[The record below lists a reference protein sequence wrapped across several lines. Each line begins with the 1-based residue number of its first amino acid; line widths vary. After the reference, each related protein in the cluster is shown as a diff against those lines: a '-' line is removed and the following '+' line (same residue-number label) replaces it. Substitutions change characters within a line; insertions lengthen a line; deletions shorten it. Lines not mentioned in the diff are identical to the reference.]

1 LTRRSYVGLV
11 EAGTRHWNKRGG
23 FPVSQ
28 LAPAAFL
35 GDRGTHNCKSMES
48 FYDVVRR
55 NPELAI
61 FSTLAIGLYIGNL
74 KIGGFSIGSVVGVL
88 ITGLVI
94 GQLGVPISPEIKSVF
109 FLFFLFAVG
118 YSVGPQFFHGLKSEG
133 LWQAFFSALVCLTCL
148 LTAFL
153 TARLLHLGVG
163 YGAGVFGGACTI
175 SSVLGVATEAIHQL
189 GGSPALRQE
198 EINAMSIAFAIT
210 YIFGT
215 AGVSVFLA
223 LLGPKILGVNLP
235 VECKAL
241 EKAMGANE
249 PDPSVHSAYH
259 TIGVRAY
266 RVTDPVFAEVTV
278 SEFESRFPNQR
289 LFIERLR
296 QNNKIVESAP
306 ETTIRQNDVL
316 AIASNTETLIADAS
330 RFGVEISD
338 PGLLDYPSETLD
350 VRVTRREVDGKT
362 LGELAEMGQH
372 QRSRGVFLRALLRGG
387 HELPFNAGTKILRGD
402 VLRVS
407 GSQREVE
414 RTAKL
419 IGYPIRLS
427 DASDVTLIGLGIF
440 LGAIVGLLSI
450 RVGEIPISL
459 STSGGTLLAGLI
471 FGWLRSV
478 HPNFGNIPRA
488 GLWVFNN
495 VGLSMFAAV
504 VGIQAGPQF
513 VQGLQQAGITLFL
526 AGVIVTMVP
535 MLFALLIG
543 KYLFKMHPGILLGA
557 CAGAHASTAALSVVQ
572 DAASSRVPALGFTV
586 CFAVA
591 NTLLTIWGVV
601 IVLLLR

>member
-1 LTRRSYVGLV
+1 
-11 EAGTRHWNKRGG
+11 
-23 FPVSQ
+23 
-28 LAPAAFL
+28 
-35 GDRGTHNCKSMES
+35 
-48 FYDVVRR
+48 
-55 NPELAI
+55 
-61 FSTLAIGLYIGNL
+61 
-74 KIGGFSIGSVVGVL
+74 
-88 ITGLVI
+88 
-94 GQLGVPISPEIKSVF
+94 
-109 FLFFLFAVG
+109 
-118 YSVGPQFFHGLKSEG
+118 
-133 LWQAFFSALVCLTCL
+133 
-148 LTAFL
+148 
-153 TARLLHLGVG
+153 
-163 YGAGVFGGACTI
+163 
-175 SSVLGVATEAIHQL
+175 
-189 GGSPALRQE
+189 
-198 EINAMSIAFAIT
+198 MSIAFAIT

-235 VECKAL
+235 AECKAL
-241 EKAMGANE
+241 EKAMGGNE

-306 ETTIRQNDVL
+306 ETTVHQNDVL
-316 AIASNTETLIADAS
+316 AIASCTETLITDAS

-338 PGLLDYPSETLD
+338 PELLDYPSKTLD
-350 VRVTRREVDGKT
+350 LRVIRKEVVGKT
-362 LGELAEMGQH
+362 LSELAEIGQH
-372 QRSRGVFLRALLRGG
+372 HGSRGVFLRALMRGG
-387 HELPFNAGTKILRGD
+387 HELPFNAGTKISKGD

-407 GSQREVE
+407 GSQRDVE
-414 RTAKL
+414 RAIKL

-427 DASDVTLIGLGIF
+427 DASDLTLIGLGIF
-440 LGAIVGLLSI
+440 LGVSAGLLSI
-450 RVGEIPISL
+450 RIGEIPISL

-478 HPNFGNIPRA
+478 HSNFGNIPRA

-504 VGIQAGPQF
+504 VGLQVAPQF
-513 VQGLQQAGITLFL
+513 VQGLQQAGVTLLF
-526 AGVIVTMVP
+526 AGVIVTIVP

-557 CAGAHASTAALSVVQ
+557 CAGARASTAALSVVQ
-572 DAASSRVPALGFTV
+572 DAANSRIPALGFTV

>member
-1 LTRRSYVGLV
+1 MCGSSRKTSFETRIPG
-11 EAGTRHWNKRGG
+11 
-23 FPVSQ
+23 SQ
-28 LAPAAFL
+28 LALATFL
-35 GDRGTHNCKSMES
+35 GDQGTRDFKSMES
-48 FYDVVRR
+48 FYDIVRR

-61 FSTLAIGLYIGNL
+61 FLTLAIGFYVGRL

-88 ITGLVI
+88 MTGLVI
-94 GQLGVPISPEIKSVF
+94 GQIGIPISPAIKSVF

-118 YSVGPQFFHGLKSEG
+118 YAVGPQFFHGLKSEG
-133 LWQAFFSALVCLTCL
+133 LFQALFAALVCLACL

-163 YGAGVFGGACTI
+163 YGTGVFGGACTI
-175 SSVLGVATEAIHQL
+175 SSVLGVATEAIRQL
-189 GGSPALRQE
+189 SEPPALQQQ

-215 AGVSVFLA
+215 AGVSAFLA
-223 LLGPKILGVNLP
+223 LLGPKILGVDLP

-241 EKAMGANE
+241 ETAMGGNE

-266 RVTDPVFAEVTV
+266 RVTDPAFAEVTV

-316 AIASNTETLIADAS
+316 AIASCTETLIADAS
-330 RFGVEISD
+330 CFGVEISD
-338 PGLLDYPSETLD
+338 PELLDYPSETLD
-350 VRVTRREVDGKT
+350 VMVTCKGVVGKT
-362 LGELAEMGQH
+362 LGEFAKMGHNQH
-372 QRSRGVFLRALLRGG
+372 SRGVFVRALMRGG
-387 HELPFNAGTKILRGD
+387 HELPFNTGTKISRGD

-407 GSQREVE
+407 GSQRDVE
-414 RTAKL
+414 RAAEL
-419 IGYPIRLS
+419 IGYPIRPS

-440 LGAIVGLLSI
+440 LGATIGLLSI
-450 RVGEIPISL
+450 RIGEIPISL

-478 HPNFGNIPRA
+478 YPNFGSIPGA

-513 VQGLQQAGITLFL
+513 VQGLHQAGVTLFL
-526 AGVIVTMVP
+526 AGVIVAIVP

-557 CAGAHASTAALSVVQ
+557 CAGARASTAALSVVQ
-572 DAASSRVPALGFTV
+572 DAANSRVPALGFTV